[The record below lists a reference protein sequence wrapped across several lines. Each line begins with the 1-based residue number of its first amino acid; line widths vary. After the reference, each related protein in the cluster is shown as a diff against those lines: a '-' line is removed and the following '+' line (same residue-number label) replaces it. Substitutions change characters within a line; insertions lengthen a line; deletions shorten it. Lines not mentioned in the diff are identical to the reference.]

1 MKILFSPAHYI
12 FSDKRGS
19 EYSWSYNI
27 IDKISEYY
35 KNQSIVITGLN
46 ETKKEYKIISIY
58 KDKTFIS
65 MPYNA
70 LFFNLNCFLHSMITI
85 KTNKIDI
92 VHHCLPYSFGY
103 TFNLISL
110 FLKKEK
116 FIIGP
121 IQMQLEGIEEDF
133 NLHFNKKISF
143 IIHKSKLAL
152 ASIFQRA
159 ASPLLFFLAILTLK
173 RADKIVVIN
182 KATYNH
188 FLPYVDKKNIVI
200 IPVGIA
206 REKFNLKKEIKKD
219 LVLFTASSLI
229 KRKRIDLIIQSFS
242 EIVKRYKKTK
252 LIIVGDG
259 PQRKNLELLVKELNI
274 EKYVTFEGF
283 VPNNLI
289 SKYYEKGDIYLSMS
303 ESESW
308 GQVYL
313 EAMSAGLPIISTKN
327 IGSNEIV
334 IAGKTGFLIEKG
346 DCTGLTKG
354 IIKLLKN
361 RTMLKSFSENARIL
375 LEEKYYW
382 DKIIPRYIKI
392 YEDLMNE
399 T

>member
-12 FSDKRGS
+12 FSDKLGS

-27 IDKISEYY
+27 VNKISEYY

-46 ETKKEYKIISIY
+46 ETKKEYKIINLY
-58 KDKTFIS
+58 RAKPLIS

-70 LFFNLNCFLHSMITI
+70 LFFNLKCFLYSILTI
-85 KTNKIDI
+85 KTNNIDI
-92 VHHCLPYSFGY
+92 IHHCLPYSFGY

-121 IQMQLEGIEEDF
+121 IQMQLEGIDEDF
-133 NLHFNKKISF
+133 NWHFKNKFSF
-143 IIHKSKLAL
+143 IIHKIKLSL

-159 ASPLLFFLAILTLK
+159 ASPLLFFLSILTLK
-173 RADKIVVIN
+173 RADRIVVIN
-182 KATYNH
+182 NLTYNY
-188 FLPYVDKKNIVI
+188 FSRYVDKKKLVM
-200 IPVGIA
+200 IPIGIT
-206 REKFNLKKEIKKD
+206 REKFNFKKKVNDNPII
-219 LVLFTASSLI
+219 FTASLLI
-229 KRKRIDLIIQSFS
+229 KRKRIDLIIKSFS
-242 EIVKRYKKTK
+242 EIIKKYKETR

-259 PQRKNLELLVKELNI
+259 PERKNLELLVKELNI

-289 SKYYEKGDIYLSMS
+289 SKYYEKGDIYVSMS
-303 ESESW
+303 ESETF

-313 EAMSAGLPIISTKN
+313 EAMAAGLPIICTKN
-327 IGSNEIV
+327 IGPNEIV
-334 IAGKTGFLIEKG
+334 INGKTGFLIEKG
-346 DCTGLTKG
+346 DCTGLTKK

-361 RTMLKSFSENARIL
+361 RTMLKSFSKNACIL

-382 DKIIPRYIKI
+382 DKIIPKYIKI